1 MTDESISD
9 ATETV
14 RDISEK
20 QDTIS
25 YEVHRKLLGQRK
37 TDQAKMKDLEAK
49 INSFVT
55 EKTQNEE
62 KKLAEQGEYK
72 KLVENRDAEIARLN
86 SENNEYKTSFDKA
99 IKLSAFRDRLGG
111 TVDNS
116 QYYDFVNVDNIVIDP
131 ESGTVDDA
139 SVEMVVNEFKQNH
152 SKLFTPKGGK
162 VLPSD
167 APSTNDPTL
176 KPFEK
181 LSEDEKMKIRMGIV
195 KDKFY

>member
-9 ATETV
+9 APEAV

-20 QDTIS
+20 QDTVS

-62 KKLAEQGEYK
+62 NKLAEQGEYK
-72 KLVENRDAEIARLN
+72 KLVETRDAEIAKLN

-99 IKLSAFRDRLGG
+99 IKLSAFRDQLGG
-111 TVDNS
+111 TVDNN

-139 SVEMVVNEFKQNH
+139 SVEMVVNEFKQSH
-152 SKLFTPKGGK
+152 SKLYTPKSAK
-162 VLPSD
+162 VLPNN
-167 APSTNDPTL
+167 APSTTETPQITPSNKTEISTALRTELEKTL
-176 KPFEK
+176 
-181 LSEDEKMKIRMGIV
+181 GV
-195 KDKFY
+195 